1 MHAQGSSTICSLC
14 SRPPVSSSS
23 SGGSSPVMFRTRSV
37 DNIRL
42 PERSA
47 VSLSLSL
54 SLGLPPPLLSS
65 PQSRSSTHSMPPGPL
80 HGSTSSLND
89 FDHTPGS
96 RPRPFD
102 YGGRLSQGS
111 LEDQYWDYPKPPEHF
126 GHPPYNYSGP
136 PGGPHGGPFNYEGGY
151 GEPPPHE
158 RHSRSMQR
166 GVRGPSGDF
175 SPSPGQFASVH
186 VESRPELAFLGD

>member
-1 MHAQGSSTICSLC
+1 
-14 SRPPVSSSS
+14 
-23 SGGSSPVMFRTRSV
+23 
-37 DNIRL
+37 
-42 PERSA
+42 
-47 VSLSLSL
+47 
-54 SLGLPPPLLSS
+54 
-65 PQSRSSTHSMPPGPL
+65 MPPGSL

-102 YGGRLSQGS
+102 YRGPLSQGS
-111 LEDQYWDYPKPPEHF
+111 LEDHYWDYREHPRPPEHF

-158 RHSRSMQR
+158 RHSRSMQG
-166 GVRGPSGDF
+166 GVRGHSGDF
-175 SPSPGQFASVH
+175 SPGQDNILEECNAFLASEASSSIFCMCFH
-186 VESRPELAFLGD
+186 TYLESRRTLRCSAALHN